1 MKLNWTA
8 SLPLAIAIIIAGI
21 YIGSIQELGIKAS
34 RSVEVKG
41 LSEREVPA
49 DLAVWPIEVTIAD
62 NSLTSLKVKIDA
74 QQQEVIDFFTSRGF
88 SNDEFSRGPTNIQD
102 ARANI
107 YGGNPNQPYRY
118 IAKMEFT
125 VRTEELI
132 KIQETL
138 TASLELIE
146 DGVLLSSKDSWRPI
160 TYIFTGLNELK
171 PEMIQEA
178 TENAREV
185 AEKFAK
191 DSNSEVGKIKSARQ
205 GIFSITDRDQNTPY
219 IKNVRVVTTL
229 NYFLKD

>member
-1 MKLNWTA
+1 MKLNWT
-8 SLPLAIAIIIAGI
+8 STVPVAIAIILAGLF
-21 YIGSIQELGIKAS
+21 IGGMQKQAIMAN

-41 LSEREVPA
+41 LAEREVPA

-62 NSLTSLKVKIDA
+62 NNLASLKSRIDA
-74 QQQEVIDFFTSRGF
+74 QKKEVIDFFNSRGF
-88 SNDEFSRGPTNIQD
+88 TGEEFSTGPTNIQD

-125 VRTEELI
+125 VRTDEIAKL
-132 KIQETL
+132 QEAL

-146 DGVLLSSKDSWRPI
+146 DGVLLSSKDTWRPI
-160 TYIFTGLNELK
+160 TYIFTGLNDLK
-171 PEMIQEA
+171 PAMIQEA

-205 GIFSITDRDQNTPY
+205 GIFTISDRDQNTPY
-219 IKNVRVVTTL
+219 IKKVRVVTTL
-229 NYFLKD
+229 DYFLKD